1 MLEQIYQHLFC
12 WRINTVGQPLIRI
25 SVKDIRENISG
36 SLYLVIWISVISRY
50 LEREANVL
58 GYRK

>member
-12 WRINTVGQPLIRI
+12 WRINTDGQPLIRI

-36 SLYLVIWISVISRY
+36 SLYLVIWIFISRY
-50 LEREANVL
+50 IEREANVL

>member
-36 SLYLVIWISVISRY
+36 SLYLVIWIFISRY